1 MKQQKTRIL
10 TLLLSAL
17 LLCTLVVT
25 TMPTQ
30 AAAVTQTTNT
40 SAATTK
46 QLATPTLKSVSGSNN
61 GVTVTWGKVSGAA
74 KYRVFRKT
82 GYGNWQRV
90 GDTTALT
97 YTDTTAQVGTQYVY
111 TVRCIT
117 SDGKVYTSSYNN
129 TGLTITY
136 TAAPKLTTVETNT
149 SGITVTWGK
158 VSGAAKYS
166 VFRKTSYGDW
176 RCVGNTT
183 ALTYTD
189 TTAQAGTQYVYTVRC
204 VTSDGKAYT
213 GGYMTAGINA
223 TRLATP
229 TLTGAKGDK
238 SSVTVTWNK
247 VSGAAKYRVFRK
259 TAGGSWQWLGD
270 TTALTYTDTTAQV
283 GTQYVYTVRCITS
296 DGKVYTSGHSIAG
309 ITGQCAHTHTWD
321 SGTETTAATCEEDG
335 VQTYTCTVCG
345 QTKTESI
352 PALGHNWMSDGT
364 KTITVIDKAA
374 WDEEVIIID
383 KAEWDE
389 TVTVTD
395 KAAYDEVI
403 TVVDKEAWDEEE
415 QVCYLVCKDCG
426 HEELSDGN
434 ATTKMIKHIGAN
446 LDSHPKGGYTTKYRY
461 ETVHHDAET
470 HTETIHHDAVT
481 HTETVH
487 HDAETHTETI
497 HHDAVT
503 HTETVST
510 GYTCTRCGEHK
521 D

>member
-1 MKQQKTRIL
+1 
-10 TLLLSAL
+10 
-17 LLCTLVVT
+17 
-25 TMPTQ
+25 
-30 AAAVTQTTNT
+30 
-40 SAATTK
+40 
-46 QLATPTLKSVSGSNN
+46 
-61 GVTVTWGKVSGAA
+61 
-74 KYRVFRKT
+74 
-82 GYGNWQRV
+82 
-90 GDTTALT
+90 
-97 YTDTTAQVGTQYVY
+97 
-111 TVRCIT
+111 
-117 SDGKVYTSSYNN
+117 
-129 TGLTITY
+129 
-136 TAAPKLTTVETNT
+136 
-149 SGITVTWGK
+149 
-158 VSGAAKYS
+158 
-166 VFRKTSYGDW
+166 
-176 RCVGNTT
+176 
-183 ALTYTD
+183 
-189 TTAQAGTQYVYTVRC
+189 
-204 VTSDGKAYT
+204 
-213 GGYMTAGINA
+213 MTAGINA

-270 TTALTYTDTTAQV
+270 TTALTYTDTTAKV

-352 PALGHNWMSDGT
+352 PALDHNWNNGTVITAATCEEDGVQTYTCTVCGQTKTESIPALGHNWMSDGT

-383 KAEWDE
+383 K
-389 TVTVTD
+389 
-395 KAAYDEVI
+395 
-403 TVVDKEAWDEEE
+403 EAWDEEE
-415 QVCYLVCKDCG
+415 QVCYLVCHDCG
-426 HEELSDGN
+426 HEERCDGN
-434 ATTKMIKHIGAN
+434 ATTKMGDHVAAN
-446 LDSHPKGGYTTKYRY
+446 HTCGEDWCSWTTKYRY

-470 HTETIHHDAVT
+470 HTK
-481 HTETVH
+481 
-487 HDAETHTETI
+487 TI

>member
-1 MKQQKTRIL
+1 MIAGIKAIRL
-10 TLLLSAL
+10 T
-17 LLCTLVVT
+17 
-25 TMPTQ
+25 
-30 AAAVTQTTNT
+30 
-40 SAATTK
+40 
-46 QLATPTLKSVSGSNN
+46 TPTLTGVKGDNN
-61 GVTVTWGKVSGAA
+61 GVTVTWNKVSGAA

-97 YTDTTAQVGTQYVY
+97 YTDTTA
-111 TVRCIT
+111 
-117 SDGKVYTSSYNN
+117 K
-129 TGLTITY
+129 
-136 TAAPKLTTVETNT
+136 
-149 SGITVTWGK
+149 
-158 VSGAAKYS
+158 
-166 VFRKTSYGDW
+166 
-176 RCVGNTT
+176 
-183 ALTYTD
+183 
-189 TTAQAGTQYVYTVRC
+189 
-204 VTSDGKAYT
+204 
-213 GGYMTAGINA
+213 
-223 TRLATP
+223 
-229 TLTGAKGDK
+229 
-238 SSVTVTWNK
+238 
-247 VSGAAKYRVFRK
+247 
-259 TAGGSWQWLGD
+259 
-270 TTALTYTDTTAQV
+270 V

-352 PALGHNWMSDGT
+352 PALSHNWDNGTVTTAATCEEDGVQTYTCTVCGQTKTESIPALGHDWDNGTVTTAATCEEDGVQTYTCTVCGQTKTESIPALGHNWVSDGT

-403 TVVDKEAWDEEE
+403 TVVDKEAWDEKEM
-415 QVCYLVCKDCG
+415 VSYFVCKDCG
-426 HEELSDGN
+426 HEEPGTADG
-434 ATTKMIKHIGAN
+434 TTKMGDHIFAN

-481 HTETVH
+481 HTETV
-487 HDAETHTETI
+487 
-497 HHDAVT
+497 
-503 HTETVST
+503 ST
-510 GYTCTRCGEHK
+510 GYTCTHCGAHK